1 MLMAAQVFS
10 SLGIGLL
17 VGILLG
23 LSSAPVVGLVVGSIT
38 ALLASLLGFNL
49 PTKERAENASGNQLP
64 QAMVQM
70 LIALRAG
77 TFGFACVA
85 GIFIG
90 IYMRTHDVLS
100 PPARGLE
107 ARYAELLAVG
117 FDPEQA
123 RALLVSPS
131 GAPPAAGDS
140 EPNTRQT
147 VLFRIDA
154 ENCSQL
160 GEDRFAS
167 LAAAAAYYR
176 GRDLDWLADIAEG
189 LDAGLDDEAQ
199 KRRAL
204 AAVVNV
210 ACRAD

>member
-1 MLMAAQVFS
+1 MLMTTQVFS

-38 ALLASLLGFNL
+38 ALLASLLGFKL
-49 PTKERAENASGNQLP
+49 PVREGADGSKADQLP
-64 QAMVQM
+64 QATVQI
-70 LIALRAG
+70 LIGLRAG
-77 TFGFACVA
+77 TFGFACVL
-85 GIFIG
+85 GIFAG
-90 IYMRTHDVLS
+90 IYMRTHDLLS
-100 PPARGLE
+100 PPERGLE

-117 FDPEQA
+117 FGPEQA
-123 RALLVSPS
+123 RARLMPSP
-131 GAPPAAGDS
+131 ATLQTVAERKPD
-140 EPNTRQT
+140 TRQT
-147 VLFRIDA
+147 VLFSIDA

-160 GEDRFAS
+160 SEDRFAS

-176 GRDLDWLADIAEG
+176 GRDLDWLADIALG
-189 LDAGLDDEAQ
+189 LDAGLDDESQ

-204 AAVVNV
+204 AAVVDV

>member
-1 MLMAAQVFS
+1 MLIATQVFS

-38 ALLASLLGFNL
+38 ALLASLLGLKL
-49 PTKERAENASGNQLP
+49 PARDSAAAATDDQLP

-70 LIALRAG
+70 LIGVRAG
-77 TFGFACVA
+77 TFGFACVV
-85 GIFIG
+85 GIFAG
-90 IYMRTHDVLS
+90 IYMRTHDLLS

-117 FDPEQA
+117 FDPGEA
-123 RALLVSPS
+123 RNLLIS
-131 GAPPAAGDS
+131 PPATSGHGGEGKLD
-140 EPNTRQT
+140 TRQT
-147 VLFRIDA
+147 VLFSIDA

-160 GEDRFAS
+160 SEDRFAS
-167 LAAAAAYYR
+167 LSAAAAYYR
-176 GRDLDWLADIAEG
+176 GRELDWLADIAEG
-189 LDAGLDDEAQ
+189 LDAGLADEDQ